1 MKSTALG
8 RSARF
13 QGRGRRFA
21 IESNVSCDYAEAQ
34 FETTQAPPMKRIRL
48 YLFFYFTG
56 TFLLQFAYRTLDRL
70 ARGSTSDWQIILME
84 QGTGVYGTAILLP
97 FLLWAFRRYP
107 LRRSIKPWLQHTF
120 LLAVFSVLHTSW
132 NWGTRILIFRLFN
145 LGTYDYGKMPLRY
158 FMELPV
164 DIITYALAAGAY
176 MIYQDWMRSRNIE
189 SELAMARL
197 DGLTRQLQ
205 PHFLFNALNAV
216 SGLMYEDVDR
226 ADLMLERIC
235 TFLRSTIRSPDAP
248 LDSIANELVL
258 AKQYLE
264 IMQTRLESKLVY
276 SIQCDPNAEAIQ
288 IPTLLLQPIIENA
301 VKYGT
306 DPHSGNLKIQIEIE
320 LSNQAIGIRIRDYGA
335 GVRSMTDGQGITN
348 TKRRLASYYGAAAT
362 FRLSAHPFGGTVAEL
377 EIPA

>member
-1 MKSTALG
+1 
-8 RSARF
+8 
-13 QGRGRRFA
+13 
-21 IESNVSCDYAEAQ
+21 
-34 FETTQAPPMKRIRL
+34 MKRIRL

-70 ARGSTSDWQIILME
+70 ARGSASDWQIILME

-107 LRRSIKPWLQHTF
+107 LRRSIKPWLQHMF

-132 NWGTRILIFRLFN
+132 NWGTRILIFRLFH

-258 AKQYLE
+258 ARQYLE

-306 DPHSGNLKIQIEIE
+306 DSDSGNLKIQIEIE
-320 LSNQAIGIRIRDYGA
+320 LSNQALGIRIRDYGA
-335 GVRSMTDGQGITN
+335 GIRSMTDGQGITN
-348 TKRRLASYYGAAAT
+348 TKRRLASYYGVAAT
-362 FRLSAHPFGGTVAEL
+362 FRLSAHPLGGTVAEL